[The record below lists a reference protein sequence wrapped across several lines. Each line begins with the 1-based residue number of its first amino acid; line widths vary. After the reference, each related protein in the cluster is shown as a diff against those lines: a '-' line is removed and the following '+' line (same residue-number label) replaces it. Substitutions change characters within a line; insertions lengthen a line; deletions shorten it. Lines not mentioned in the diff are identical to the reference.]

1 MAAGARAAAG
11 GEHGYFKRDRIRE
24 YLLDLVETGEP
35 GDPIPS
41 ERQLCAALDVS
52 RPTLRAVVEELVRDG
67 LLVKRHGQGMFIA
80 QPKIAQDLAQS
91 APVRPGG
98 AGDLGGLSG
107 LGGLGGPGSSGG
119 SGIAGVS
126 GVSGVWSSR
135 TVDFTRISAGARVGR
150 RLRLAPSAA
159 VLRVVRLRLVD
170 GEPMSLDTLYL
181 PEELVPGLTARD
193 LETHSFYDLLESR
206 YGIGVMSAVQTI
218 EPTVTDEEE
227 AALLG
232 VPAHFPALLFER
244 VTEDTDRRVVE
255 FAHAV
260 YRGDRYRV
268 VSHLSLQRD
277 RSRGRVLAGAWA
289 TAGGDGEL
297 PADPFFSEPGEPG

>member
-1 MAAGARAAAG
+1 MAVGARPAAG

-35 GDPIPS
+35 GQAIPS
-41 ERQLCAALDVS
+41 ERQLCAELDVS

-67 LLVKRHGQGMFIA
+67 LLVKRHGQGMFVA
-80 QPKIAQDLAQS
+80 QPKIAQDLAQTG
-91 APVRPGG
+91 RNRHT
-98 AGDLGGLSG
+98 
-107 LGGLGGPGSSGG
+107 
-119 SGIAGVS
+119 VS
-126 GVSGVWSSR
+126 GVAGAWSSR
-135 TVDFTRISAGARVGR
+135 TVDFTRVSAGARVGR
-150 RLRLAPSAA
+150 RLRLAPSAP

-181 PEELVPGLTARD
+181 PEALVPGLTARD
-193 LETHSFYDLLESR
+193 LEQHSFYELLESR
-206 YGIGVMSAVQTI
+206 YGIGVTSAVQTI

-227 AALLG
+227 AGLLG

-244 VTEDTDRRVVE
+244 VTEDGDGRVVE

-260 YRGDRYRV
+260 YRGDRYRI
-268 VSHLSLQRD
+268 VSHLALKRD
-277 RSRGRVLAGAWA
+277 RSQGRVLAGAWA

-297 PADPFFSEPGEPG
+297 PADPYFAGPA

>member
-1 MAAGARAAAG
+1 MAVGARAAAG

-41 ERQLCAALDVS
+41 ERQLCAELDVS

-91 APVRPGG
+91 APLRT
-98 AGDLGGLSG
+98 AG
-107 LGGLGGPGSSGG
+107 SGG
-119 SGIAGVS
+119 SGGSGLTGVS

-181 PEELVPGLTARD
+181 PEALVPGLTARD

-297 PADPFFSEPGEPG
+297 PADPYFSEPA